1 MLPILQL
8 NLYAGNDL
16 TSANQ
21 NSGSKRLIKVALCA
35 LITLPAWVCTAY
47 ASEPTTSPTLPA
59 PLAPHTKD
67 EWQALLRGATLV
79 DVRKMPSGNFSVRG
93 TALIKGTRRDLAW
106 CLFRH
111 GESFAQWLPGI
122 VKSQLLH
129 TTTQNQTV
137 QITGK
142 FLFVS
147 ATMTYLRSFKPFS
160 AVTWH
165 LLHGDARVDDGA
177 WLFGPALSTPP
188 ELAVRDARLTPF
200 FLVHYV
206 SVSRPN
212 IWVPTFVLRAAKNR
226 LLPRQIE
233 ALRHQLAQLA
243 IRYPVPITP
252 SAAPCPASLL

>member
-1 MLPILQL
+1 MLA
-8 NLYAGNDL
+8 AGNDL
-16 TSANQ
+16 TNANQ
-21 NSGSKRLIKVALCA
+21 HSGSKRLIKLALCV

-47 ASEPTTSPTLPA
+47 ISESTTSPTLPA
-59 PLAPHTKD
+59 PLVPHTKD
-67 EWQALLRGATLV
+67 EWQALQRGATLV

-111 GESFAQWLPGI
+111 GEFFAQWLPGI

-137 QITGK
+137 QITGN

-165 LLHGDARVDDGA
+165 LLQGDAHVDDGA
-177 WLFGPALSTPP
+177 WLFGPVLSMPP
-188 ELAVRDARLTPF
+188 ELVMRDARLTAF

-212 IWVPTFVLRAAKNR
+212 IPIPTFVLRAAKNR

-243 IRYPVPITP
+243 IRNPVPITP

>member
-1 MLPILQL
+1 L
-8 NLYAGNDL
+8 
-16 TSANQ
+16 
-21 NSGSKRLIKVALCA
+21 ALCV
-35 LITLPAWVCTAY
+35 LITLPASICTAY
-47 ASEPTTSPTLPA
+47 ASEPSTSPTLTLPA
-59 PLAPHTKD
+59 PLVPHTKD
-67 EWQALLRGATLV
+67 EWQALQHGATLV

-111 GESFAQWLPGI
+111 GESFAQWIPGI

-137 QITGK
+137 QITAK

-147 ATMTYLRSFKPFS
+147 ATVTYLRSFQPFS
-160 AVTWH
+160 AVSWH
-165 LLHGDARVDDGA
+165 LLHGDARVDDGS
-177 WLFGPALSTPP
+177 WLFGPVLSTPP
-188 ELAVRDARLTPF
+188 ELAVRDARRTPF

-233 ALRHQLAQLA
+233 ALRHQLDQLA
-243 IRYPVPITP
+243 IRYPAPITP
-252 SAAPCPASLL
+252 SDAPCPASLL